1 MKRVASG
8 WYLAG
13 VAVLC
18 GMSAFSDADD
28 KPTVS
33 VSEKGTVI
41 VHVEPQPWQ
50 VRRQNV
56 AGLVKRI
63 NDSQGKDEAAIAQF
77 DTVLTGFEKDIV
89 SITPMEAMDLMQFF
103 YVPQDQ
109 GLHLDQTLTTV
120 AALATLGWYDALR
133 YADASGRAEIVNN
146 ERFFLKPFSADDGR
160 GLKEMTAYLKRS
172 PKEAAAAVQAG
183 IQAARKL
190 RGHAHYAEDWPSAYG
205 LSVMQCGLAGNKNCP
220 KPTPLPEAEW
230 DKAFEEAAARV
241 EHYYRINDK
250 Q

>member
-1 MKRVASG
+1 M
-8 WYLAG
+8 
-13 VAVLC
+13 LC
-18 GMSAFSDADD
+18 GMSALTNADD

-33 VSEKGTVI
+33 VPENGTVV

-50 VRRQNV
+50 VRRQGV
-56 AGLVKRI
+56 MQLIKRI
-63 NDSQGKDEAAIAQF
+63 NDSQGKDEAALKEF
-77 DTVLTGFEKDIV
+77 DGVLTKFEKDMV
-89 SITPMEAMDLMQFF
+89 SITPMEAMDLMHFF

-133 YADASGRAEIVNN
+133 FADASGRAEIVNN
-146 ERFFLKPFSADDGR
+146 ERFFLRPFSADDGR
-160 GLKEMTAYLKRS
+160 GLKEMTAYLKRR

-190 RGHAHYAEDWPSAYG
+190 RGHVHYDEDWPSAYG
-205 LSVMQCGLAGNKNCP
+205 LLAMQCGLAGNKHCP
-220 KPTPLPEAEW
+220 KPTPMPEAKW
-230 DKAFEEAAARV
+230 DAAFDEAAARV